1 MIPLPPGSEKREV
14 ALKNRMPPN
23 IIPNT
28 AVVRELT
35 ITGETGM
42 LVLEVHVKII
52 TVSQMAYFCT
62 SGSQTFQL
70 ETPKR
75 NLTSTQDPN

>member
-1 MIPLPPGSEKREV
+1 MLPPPLGSEKREV
-14 ALKNRMPPN
+14 ELKNRLPPN

-28 AVVRELT
+28 VVVRELT

-52 TVSQMAYFCT
+52 SVSQMAYFCT
-62 SGSQTFQL
+62 RGSQTF
-70 ETPKR
+70 
-75 NLTSTQDPN
+75 SA